1 MNQDY
6 SQIKTGDIVD
16 TRLKEIRDKVED
28 LLKTWS
34 ENFNN
39 EDEKV
44 KESLEL
50 AIKNIDN
57 WLKEASKKDE
67 EVNRQIYYNEDN
79 PFD

>member
-6 SQIKTGDIVD
+6 NQIKTGDVVD
-16 TRLKEIRDKVED
+16 MRLKEIRARVEE
-28 LLKTWS
+28 LLKAWN
-34 ENFNN
+34 ENFND
-39 EDEKV
+39 EDKKV

-50 AIKNIDN
+50 VIQSIDN
-57 WLKEASKKDE
+57 WLKEASKADE